1 MRKEPIAAL
10 ALACLLGS
18 LAAASACREPTHIL
32 LELTTDVSC
41 EQRLTT
47 AVVVGTLADT
57 AKSLDDRPAATA
69 TSACAARGGGEAF
82 IGTLAI
88 TPSESDTGEVAIKV
102 VTGIGIP
109 PEQCTDPKD
118 KRCIVARRVRKF
130 EPHAKVTLPIALNDA
145 CRGVPCGVEE
155 TCSRGS
161 CVSVRC
167 EELGTCLP
175 SSPRDAGS
183 DGADD
188 GGPADAGDAQVE
200 DARAPTDAGA
210 PADFALA
217 LGHKFT
223 CALRRRDNAVFC
235 WGDNHQGQIPESN
248 PLVQPTP
255 TQIRLP
261 AGRISQLVAADARA
275 LVLFDDGEVWG
286 WGEGN
291 SGNLGPP
298 PESVLLARRWSGVAR
313 VAAGRYTTC
322 LKLASGTIEC
332 HGAKADKA
340 QYAGNFAEHCTG
352 ANFLLGLT
360 PTGRVL
366 GARWETGAANPT
378 TDAAFALDGA
388 PDLGLTVTGVH
399 CGDSFALARA
409 PDGGVVGWGSNSPY
423 VLTDDVDA
431 NVHPKVSLPSLGP
444 FTTLATGIDHAC
456 GIREG
461 AVSCWGSGEF
471 GAVDGTRVGQNRP
484 KPAPVSF
491 DGAHERTAVAVYPG
505 ATHSCAVH
513 SDGSVWCWGSNDQS
527 QLGQPPSAAGVGAT
541 PKRVDLPP

>member
-1 MRKEPIAAL
+1 MRKRPVAAL
-10 ALACLLGS
+10 ALACVLGS

-57 AKSLDDRPAATA
+57 AKSLDERPATTA
-69 TSACAARGGGEAF
+69 TTACAARGGGDAF

-102 VTGIGIP
+102 VAGIGVP
-109 PEQCTDPKD
+109 PEQCTDPRD
-118 KRCIVARRVRKF
+118 KRCIIARRVRKF
-130 EPHAKVTLPIALNDA
+130 EPHARVALPIALNDA
-145 CRGVPCGVEE
+145 CRGVPCGVDE

-175 SSPRDAGS
+175 SPRDAGG
-183 DGADD
+183 DGAEA
-188 GGPADAGDAQVE
+188 GPADAGDAQIE
-200 DARAPTDAGA
+200 DARAPTDAGT
-210 PADFALA
+210 PADYALA
-217 LGHKFT
+217 LGRTFT
-223 CALRRRDNAVFC
+223 CALRRRDSAVFC
-235 WGDNHQGQIPESN
+235 WGDNHQGQVPGST

-255 TQIRLP
+255 AQVSLP
-261 AGRISQLVAADARA
+261 AGRRISQLVAADDRA
-275 LVLFDDGEVWG
+275 LVLFNDGEVWG

-291 SGNLGPP
+291 SGSLGATFGPVPP
-298 PESVLLARRWSGVAR
+298 MPLWSGVAA

-322 LKLASGTIEC
+322 LKLTSGVIEC

-340 QYAGNFAEHCTG
+340 KYTGGFDEHCTG
-352 ANFLLGLT
+352 ANFLLGRSVS
-360 PTGRVL
+360 GRVV
-366 GARWETGAANPT
+366 GARWEPDAPTPTG
-378 TDAAFALDGA
+378 DAGFALDGA
-388 PDLGLTVTGVH
+388 ADLGLTATSVH
-399 CGDSFALARA
+399 CGDSFVLVRA
-409 PDGGVVGWGSNSPY
+409 ADGGVAGWGNNSPY

-431 NVHPKVSLPSLGP
+431 GLHGKVNLPSLGG
-444 FTTLATGIDHAC
+444 FTTLAVGIDHAC

-471 GAVDGTRVGQNRP
+471 GAVDGTIGLNRP
-484 KPAPVSF
+484 KPAAVTF
-491 DGAHERTAVAVYPG
+491 DLGHERTAVAVYPG

-527 QLGQPPSAAGVGAT
+527 QVGQSASEAGVGAPPT
-541 PKRVDLPP
+541 RVNNLPP